1 MEADMDIRNV
11 AYWFYDRNAK
21 PDFKQLVEKSLALF
35 GVFTG
40 VTLSFYIKDFL
51 FGDNIPVGFLDFS
64 IFARVLISAS
74 VIALLLR
81 YIVGSAVHL
90 NATYVA
96 KVTTKIENEVLVES
110 KEPKSRSMWWLFV
123 DISFL
128 VAFGLLAVVIIYSS
142 DLDKFLWNSATF
154 IGVGLAWSLI
164 ALIGRPGDRA
174 VAARWTVIDGFQ
186 LAVTL
191 GLYYY
196 AATWSD
202 FDKTRALAAIYGVCL
217 FLDFWVV
224 SRPPPTLC
232 VTPLAPPAEEPAV
245 PAADP
250 AALAARIAALAAELA
265 ALVPPPAAPPAPE
278 AAAEPPAA
286 PSVVI

>member
-1 MEADMDIRNV
+1 MDPRNG
-11 AYWFYDRNAK
+11 AYWFYDRNAT

-96 KVTTKIENEVLVES
+96 KVTTKIENGVLVET

-142 DLDKFLWNSATF
+142 DLDKFLWNSSVF
-154 IGVGLAWSLI
+154 IGVGLVWSLI

-174 VAARWTVIDGFQ
+174 VAARWTVIDGCQ
-186 LAVTL
+186 LAVTAS
-191 GLYYY
+191 LYYY
-196 AATWSD
+196 AVNWSD
-202 FDKTRALAAIYGVCL
+202 FDKTRVLTFIYGVCL
-217 FLDFWVV
+217 FIDFWVV
-224 SRPPPTLC
+224 SRPPPTLW
-232 VTPLAPPAEEPAV
+232 VTRLPN
-245 PAADP
+245 AAAQR
-250 AALAARIAALAAELA
+250 AALAARIAALQTELA
-265 ALVPPPAAPPAPE
+265 ALQAQLAALAPPPAAPPAPE
-278 AAAEPPAA
+278 VVAEPPAA
-286 PSVVI
+286 ATGAAI

>member
-1 MEADMDIRNV
+1 MEADMDLRNV
-11 AYWFYDRNAK
+11 AYWFYDRSAT

-64 IFARVLISAS
+64 IFDRVLISAC
-74 VIALLLR
+74 VIGLLLR

-96 KVTTKIENEVLVES
+96 KVTTRIENNVLVES
-110 KEPKSRSMWWLFV
+110 KEPKSRSMWWLFC

-128 VAFGLLAVVIIYSS
+128 VAFGLLAVVIIYSA
-142 DLDKFLWNSATF
+142 DMDKFLLHSAAF
-154 IGVGLAWSLI
+154 IGFGLAWSVI
-164 ALIGRPGDRA
+164 AFIWRPGDGPIA
-174 VAARWTVIDGFQ
+174 IRWVVIDGFQ

-191 GLYYY
+191 SLY
-196 AATWSD
+196 AADLSDSHKTW
-202 FDKTRALAAIYGVCL
+202 ALTFIYGACL

-224 SRPPPTLC
+224 SRPPATMG
-232 VTPLAPPAEEPAV
+232 VPPAPAV
-245 PAADP
+245 PAAAVP
-250 AALAARIAALAAELA
+250 AAPAAVLARELATLAAEVAARADALA
-265 ALVPPPAAPPAPE
+265 TPPAANP
-278 AAAEPPAA
+278 
-286 PSVVI
+286 